1 MAAAIDV
8 AALIDRQ
15 PVGRFQARIV
25 ALCFLVLVFDGF
37 DAQVIGFV
45 APALLGALKLERAM
59 LAPIFT
65 AGLIGYGFGSIIFGT
80 LADRFGRKSMLVTS
94 TVVFGL
100 FTLLKSTATSLE
112 MLTFWQFVAGLGIA
126 GATPNAVALISEYS
140 PARLRA
146 TLTTTALSGFLI
158 GSTIGGVI
166 SAFLIPAFGWP
177 SIFYVGGIAPLLLV
191 PVLIIG
197 IPESARFLI
206 MRQASPAR
214 IGEILRR
221 IVPKFDMDGT
231 MTFVMP
237 ERVKGL
243 SVVELFRSGRA
254 TLTILLWITMFM
266 TLLVTYFLL
275 SWLPVLINSA
285 GLSVQESVLASAMF
299 PAGGVI
305 GALLWGRMIDRYWP
319 PAVLAAAF
327 AVFAICTATIGPS
340 SASFAV
346 LVLVLFGAGAGAG
359 GQMDAR
365 CGTDRI
371 DDRSTVGR
379 SDARHA
385 LVGDPNSAR
394 HRASRHHRGAVD
406 VSDRTHTQVGGDR
419 GGGHTLLTEFVVRGR
434 PLFFVLMGQ
443 GGAQIA
449 FDPLLECRRF
459 RQKHILGVIED
470 RER

>member
-146 TLTTTALSGFLI
+146 TLTTAALSGFLI

-206 MRQASPAR
+206 MRQAPPVR

-221 IVPKFDMDGT
+221 IVPKFDVDET
-231 MTFVMP
+231 MAFVMP

-285 GLSVQESVLASAMF
+285 GLSVRESVLASAMF
-299 PAGGVI
+299 PAGGVL

-359 GQMDAR
+359 GQMATNAF
-365 CGTDRI
+365 GGLVYPTPMKA
-371 DDRSTVGR
+371 TGVGWMLGVGR
-379 SDARHA
+379 TGSMI
-385 LVGDPNSAR
+385 GP
-394 HRASRHHRGAVD
+394 
-406 VSDRTHTQVGGDR
+406 
-419 GGGHTLLTEFVVRGR
+419 LL
-434 PLFFVLMGQ
+434 
-443 GGAQIA
+443 GGAMLAMHWSVTQI
-449 FDPLLECRRF
+449 LLATAIPAIIAALSMYLIGRIPRSAAIVAAAT
-459 RQKHILGVIED
+459 RS
-470 RER
+470 